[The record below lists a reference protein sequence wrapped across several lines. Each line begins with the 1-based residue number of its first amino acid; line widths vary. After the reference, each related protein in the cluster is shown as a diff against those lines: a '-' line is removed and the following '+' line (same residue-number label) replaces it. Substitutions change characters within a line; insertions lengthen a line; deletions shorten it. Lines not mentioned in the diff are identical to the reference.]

1 MDLYQQYIHKSR
13 YARWNGFARESW
25 DETVERLIN
34 FWKNK
39 CELPEGDYDE
49 LQKAIINLE
58 VMPSMRSMWT
68 AGEALEKNNMA
79 GYNCSYIAVNSPRCF
94 DEAMNVL
101 MSGTGVGYS
110 VENKYVRKLP
120 IINDYFEHTDR
131 VITVEDSREGWCK
144 AVRKHIADLYL
155 GREHTFDYG
164 SIRPSGAKLVTMG
177 GRASGPEPLA
187 KLINFITQTFR
198 AAAGRKLTSLE
209 CHDLMCYIGEVV
221 VVGGVRRSA
230 MISLSDLGDVELR
243 DAKSGQWWESTAHR
257 ALANNSA
264 VYESKPSM
272 AVFMDEWVSLMK
284 SGSGERGIF
293 SRIASQK
300 KAAENGRRKSDF
312 DFGTNPCSEIILRSA
327 QVCNLSEV
335 VCRED
340 DTKEDLIRKIR
351 LAAILGTLQSTLTD
365 FKYVRKIWKE
375 NTEEERLLGVSLT
388 GIQDAKILRQPT
400 KELLEALREAAVST
414 NAMYAELL
422 GISQST
428 AVTCI
433 KPSGTVSQLT
443 NASSGI
449 HGRFSETY
457 IRRVRQDIKDPL
469 TLFLQEIGIPNE
481 QDKYNPSSAVF
492 SFPVKSPVGCVLSD
506 EQSALEQLDNWLLF
520 ARHWCEHKPSV
531 TIYVRD
537 DEWLEVGS
545 WVYKHF
551 DECSGVSFLPLT
563 NHTYEQAPYE
573 AITNTQY
580 NELVEAMPKSIDW
593 MQLSFIETDDNTE
606 GAATLACTAGNCE
619 I

>member
-13 YARWNGFARESW
+13 YARWNGHARESW
-25 DETVERLIN
+25 QETVERLIT
-34 FWKNK
+34 FWKERI
-39 CELPEGDYDE
+39 ELPEGDYAN
-49 LQKAIINLE
+49 LQQAIIRME
-58 VMPSMRSMWT
+58 IMPSMRSMWA
-68 AGEALEKNNMA
+68 AGEALNINNMA
-79 GYNCSYIAVNSPRCF
+79 GYNCSYIAINSPRSF
-94 DEAMNVL
+94 DEAMFVL

-110 VENKYVRKLP
+110 VENRYVRKLP
-120 IINDYFEHTDR
+120 IINDHFECTDR
-131 VITVEDSREGWCK
+131 VIKIEDSREGWCK

-155 GREHTFDYG
+155 GREHAFDYG
-164 SIRPSGAKLVTMG
+164 DIRPSGSKLVTMG
-177 GRASGPEPLA
+177 GRASGPEPLT

-198 AAAGRKLTSLE
+198 SASGRKLTSLE

-230 MISLSDLGDVELR
+230 LISLSDLGDVELR
-243 DAKSGQWWESTAHR
+243 DAKSGQWWETTPHR

-272 AVFMDEWVSLMK
+272 AVFMEEWISLMK

-300 KAAENGRRKSDF
+300 KAAQNGRRDSDRE
-312 DFGTNPCSEIILRSA
+312 FGTNPCSEIILRPS

-340 DTKEDLIRKIR
+340 DTKEDLARKIR
-351 LAAILGTLQSTLTD
+351 LATILGTLQSTLTD
-365 FKYVRKIWKE
+365 FKYVRKIWID

-388 GIQDAKILRQPT
+388 GIQDARILRQPT
-400 KELLEALREAAVST
+400 KDLLEDLREVAVST

-469 TLFLQEIGIPNE
+469 TLFLQEIGVPSE
-481 QDKYNPSSAVF
+481 QDTYNSSSVVL
-492 SFPVKSPVGCVLSD
+492 SFPVKSPLGCVLAD
-506 EQSALEQLDNWLLF
+506 EQSALEQLENWLLF

-551 DECSGVSFLPLT
+551 DECTGVSFLPLT

-573 AITNTQY
+573 AISREKY
-580 NELVEAMPKSIDW
+580 VELVDAMPTSIDW
-593 MQLSFIETDDNTE
+593 MQLSFLETEDNTE
-606 GAATLACTAGNCE
+606 GAATLACTAGGCE